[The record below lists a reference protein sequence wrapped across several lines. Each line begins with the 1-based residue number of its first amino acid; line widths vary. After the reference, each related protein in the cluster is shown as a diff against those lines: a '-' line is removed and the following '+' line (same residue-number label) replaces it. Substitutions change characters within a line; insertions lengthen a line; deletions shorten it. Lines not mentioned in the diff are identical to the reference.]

1 MAPNQPSDSPDSS
14 ASFCIACGEPL
25 DNNAFCHKCG
35 SPVYKPDPSSPSSAQ
50 VVCWQC
56 YKRTPLPTCIHCE
69 ASVQPKIEETDA
81 RKVLRIV
88 HPSAG
93 VVDIS
98 LDDLTAIVEEG
109 FAVVFSNFQNV
120 PLYVIEDNLSSN
132 EFKKNFSTL
141 LAKARAISPGLTP
154 LSTRITFEGKPFI
167 RIFFGFTAPP
177 QPNKYGLALFLF
189 IATIFTVSWAGYIS
203 ATLLIDTE
211 VVLSNGK
218 FLGLE
223 KRGLSLAF
231 QFSFSLISIIL
242 FHEMGHFF
250 MARRRKMETSFPYFI
265 PAPGIGLG
273 TFGALIRQKELASSR
288 DNLFDV
294 GIAGPIAGFI
304 PSIIFSIIG
313 IFLTYFPNDD
323 VLATFNEENSLSLF
337 GDMIPPLFLIIA
349 YIIGI
354 FDPNISSAFLDD
366 LSQAPILHPIALAGF
381 IGLFI
386 TGINLMPAGQL
397 DGGHISRATFGRK
410 HHRYIS
416 YFAIMIMLFLDLWL
430 FALLVFFTMPRKET
444 PIALNDVS
452 ELSSSRRVLGA
463 VFFFIGILCLPWP
476 TYILEYII

>member
-1 MAPNQPSDSPDSS
+1 MAKKQKKLVVIDSNALLHRAWHIMPPLTTSDGTMVNAVYGYTSLLLKIIKELKPDYMI
-14 ASFCIACGEPL
+14 ASFDLAGKTFRHEQYE
-25 DNNAFCHKCG
+25 D
-35 SPVYKPDPSSPSSAQ
+35 YKAHRVKQ
-50 VVCWQC
+50 
-56 YKRTPLPTCIHCE
+56 
-69 ASVQPKIEETDA
+69 
-81 RKVLRIV
+81 
-88 HPSAG
+88 
-93 VVDIS
+93 
-98 LDDLTAIVEEG
+98 
-109 FAVVFSNFQNV
+109 
-120 PLYVIEDNLSSN
+120 ED
-132 EFKKNFSTL
+132 EFY
-141 LAKARAISPGLTP
+141 
-154 LSTRITFEGKPFI
+154 E
-167 RIFFGFTAPP
+167 
-177 QPNKYGLALFLF
+177 
-189 IATIFTVSWAGYIS
+189 
-203 ATLLIDTE
+203 
-211 VVLSNGK
+211 
-218 FLGLE
+218 
-223 KRGLSLAF
+223 
-231 QFSFSLISIIL
+231 QF
-242 FHEMGHFF
+242 
-250 MARRRKMETSFPYFI
+250 
-265 PAPGIGLG
+265 
-273 TFGALIRQKELASSR
+273 
-288 DNLFDV
+288 
-294 GIAGPIAGFI
+294 PIAK
-304 PSIIFSIIG
+304 
-313 IFLTYFPNDD
+313 D